1 MSKIFSTAEIVRAWK
16 DAEYRATLS
25 EEERASLPE
34 HPAGWVELSDAQM
47 ETVMGAQQA
56 LTTPNC
62 IVGIPAGTAT
72 GMQQCGI
79 MQYTFAAPD
88 PRNGCQISVNNW
100 TCTNLPKI

>member
-34 HPAGWVELSDAQM
+34 HPAGWVELPDAQM

-62 IVGIPAGTAT
+62 VAGTVT

-79 MQYTFAAPD
+79 MRYTFGAPD
-88 PRNGCQISVNNW
+88 PRDGCQFSVNNW
-100 TCTNLPKI
+100 TCSNLPKL